1 MEEQVASI
9 FAVGQGLMDDVP
21 LEEVR
26 RFESEMVKALREMP
40 SQGLKAIR
48 ETGKLE
54 DDTATKLKEEIS
66 SFKRALWKSAAAP
79 AASVGGGGAKAPE
92 APSKPVE
99 KKAAH

>member
-1 MEEQVASI
+1 
-9 FAVGQGLMDDVP
+9 MDDVP

-40 SQGLKAIR
+40 SEALKVIR

-54 DDTATKLKEEIS
+54 DDTASKLKEEIN
-66 SFKRALWKSAAAP
+66 SFKRALWKSGAAP
-79 AASVGGGGAKAPE
+79 AAKEGGAGGEAAKAPE
-92 APSKPVE
+92 APPKQAE